1 MRDKPVGGKKK
12 PVARRSADASE
23 GAANAAAKR
32 AKAAEFA
39 KFGEYLRASDVGG
52 KGRSAA
58 AGRRQAGLKKAVTS
72 ITASKM
78 AGYASST
85 PSASPTSRKKASNA
99 AQATEAKRAAAAR
112 RRAAARRTIPN
123 TK

>member
-12 PVARRSADASE
+12 PVARRSADAAA
-23 GAANAAAKR
+23 GAASAAAKR
-32 AKAAEFA
+32 EFA

-58 AGRRQAGLKKAVTS
+58 AGRRQGELKKAVAKN
-72 ITASKM
+72 TASKIG
-78 AGYASST
+78 GYA
-85 PSASPTSRKKASNA
+85 PSAPSAASREGYAKVSRPVRDANKRRPVRDAN
-99 AQATEAKRAAAAR
+99 KRA
-112 RRAAARRTIPN
+112 RTTLPR